1 MSHYYN
7 VTRKCSI
14 MAQKP
19 RFTIFLTPGQALGAY
34 AITGIFRTV
43 GIVFAIS
50 GLLSFIII
58 TISILRGQPGFLLI
72 GIFPIPV
79 FLLVILFFPGI
90 GPITL
95 AIKKNRKRTAEIQ
108 YQRQQQQV
116 MFQQWQQQKQ
126 WVEYQQF
133 LAWKQQQS
141 QR

>member
-1 MSHYYN
+1 
-7 VTRKCSI
+7 
-14 MAQKP
+14 MAQQP

-50 GLLSFIII
+50 GFLSLTII
-58 TISILRGQPGFLLI
+58 TISMLRGQPGFLLI

-79 FLLVILFFPGI
+79 FLLAILFFPGI
-90 GPITL
+90 GPVTL
-95 AIKKNRKRTAEIQ
+95 AIKKNRKRAAEIQ

-133 LAWKQQQS
+133 LAWKQQQN
-141 QR
+141 QH

>member
-1 MSHYYN
+1 
-7 VTRKCSI
+7 

-79 FLLVILFFPGI
+79 FLLAILFFPGI

>member
-1 MSHYYN
+1 
-7 VTRKCSI
+7 
-14 MAQKP
+14 MAQQP

-34 AITGIFRTV
+34 ALAGIFRTI

-50 GLLSFIII
+50 GFLSFIII
-58 TISILRGQPGFLLI
+58 TLSILRGQPGFLLI

-79 FLLVILFFPGI
+79 FLLAILFFPGI
-90 GPITL
+90 GPVTL
-95 AIKKNRKRTAEIQ
+95 AIKKNRKRAAEIQ

-126 WVEYQQF
+126 WEEYQQF
-133 LAWKQQQS
+133 LAWKQQQG

>member
-1 MSHYYN
+1 
-7 VTRKCSI
+7 

>member
-1 MSHYYN
+1 
-7 VTRKCSI
+7 
-14 MAQKP
+14 MAQQP

-50 GLLSFIII
+50 GFLSFIII
-58 TISILRGQPGFLLI
+58 TISILRGQPEFLLI

-79 FLLVILFFPGI
+79 FLLAILFFPGI

-116 MFQQWQQQKQ
+116 IFQQWQQQQQ

>member
-1 MSHYYN
+1 
-7 VTRKCSI
+7 
-14 MAQKP
+14 MAQQP

-34 AITGIFRTV
+34 ALAGIFRTI

-50 GLLSFIII
+50 GFLSFIII
-58 TISILRGQPGFLLI
+58 TLSILRGQPGFLLI

-79 FLLVILFFPGI
+79 FLLAVLFFPGI
-90 GPITL
+90 GPVTL
-95 AIKKNRKRTAEIQ
+95 AIKKNRKRAAEIQ

-133 LAWKQQQS
+133 LAWKQQQN
-141 QR
+141 QH